1 MNFKR
6 FAESGG
12 FKLLAVA
19 RFSGPAYA
27 LISYLLNGLAARVEE
42 VVTSPGELALILGV
56 TERQIKSALSELAE
70 SGVVQ
75 VTERNGSTCLLRMNL
90 DTAHWRKL
98 AKTPDAKNRR
108 GLGDAK
114 NVRTLHPQPP
124 VPNGSHPVDMDKV
137 TTETPQDKRKG
148 KKKAAAEQDGLS
160 AHEALVFPARSKAQ
174 KPGLHLAENP
184 HLVSIEGG
192 RNNRHSDE
200 HPKAGAR
207 SGTQPEDI
215 PGTVEHESQRILE
228 SFLKLRSSE
237 QEFDRERELDY
248 ARLLA
253 ESHPTEHVL
262 QLITHF
268 GKEVPSLALLAGAW
282 MHYSDT
288 FHKHQN
294 EQVDLESYRQR
305 HMSAE
310 KRIRTLANTE
320 LKKAQANKS
329 ILSAD
334 EQLLLRIFL
343 RHEQPRRQLYWAL
356 KVRERY
362 PHLHDFF
369 AVTADLALPPNHHEG
384 PHRKG

>member
-1 MNFKR
+1 
-6 FAESGG
+6 
-12 FKLLAVA
+12 
-19 RFSGPAYA
+19 
-27 LISYLLNGLAARVEE
+27 
-42 VVTSPGELALILGV
+42 
-56 TERQIKSALSELAE
+56 
-70 SGVVQ
+70 
-75 VTERNGSTCLLRMNL
+75 
-90 DTAHWRKL
+90 
-98 AKTPDAKNRR
+98 
-108 GLGDAK
+108 
-114 NVRTLHPQPP
+114 
-124 VPNGSHPVDMDKV
+124 
-137 TTETPQDKRKG
+137 
-148 KKKAAAEQDGLS
+148 
-160 AHEALVFPARSKAQ
+160 
-174 KPGLHLAENP
+174 
-184 HLVSIEGG
+184 
-192 RNNRHSDE
+192 
-200 HPKAGAR
+200 
-207 SGTQPEDI
+207 
-215 PGTVEHESQRILE
+215 
-228 SFLKLRSSE
+228 
-237 QEFDRERELDY
+237 
-248 ARLLA
+248 
-253 ESHPTEHVL
+253 
-262 QLITHF
+262 
-268 GKEVPSLALLAGAW
+268 